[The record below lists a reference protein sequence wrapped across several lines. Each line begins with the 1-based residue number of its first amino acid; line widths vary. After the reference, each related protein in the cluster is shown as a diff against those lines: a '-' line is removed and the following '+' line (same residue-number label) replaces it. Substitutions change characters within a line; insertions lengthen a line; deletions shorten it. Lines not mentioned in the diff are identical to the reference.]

1 MGLRHG
7 GIPPEETQETMVNRI
22 FGILYGI
29 IFGNF
34 LRKLF
39 GTAKLQPSMLSQL
52 THYEPCIITMFYG
65 DRALSIGFVKNAE
78 VWEIFKD
85 FLKVLAPDIEPN
97 FAKDVTQHITF
108 GKIFSPHY
116 PYVRVLDYRI
126 PVVCRKR
133 ILDLCARFNR
143 S

>member
-1 MGLRHG
+1 
-7 GIPPEETQETMVNRI
+7 MVNRF

-39 GTAKLQPSMLSQL
+39 GTAKLQPSMLPQL

-65 DRALSIGFVKNAE
+65 DRELVIGFVKNAE
-78 VWEIFKD
+78 VWKIFKD
-85 FLKVLAPDIEPN
+85 FLKRRAPDIEPN
-97 FAKDVTQHITF
+97 FTKDASQHITF
-108 GKIFSPHY
+108 RGLFSPHY
-116 PYVRVLDYRI
+116 PYVRVIASRI

-133 ILDLCARFNR
+133 ILGLCACFNR
-143 S
+143 Y

>member
-1 MGLRHG
+1 
-7 GIPPEETQETMVNRI
+7 MVNR
-22 FGILYGI
+22 FFSILYGI

-85 FLKVLAPDIEPN
+85 FLKRHAPDIEPN
-97 FAKDVTQHITF
+97 FTKDTSQHITF
-108 GKIFSPHY
+108 RGLFSPPY

-133 ILDLCARFNR
+133 ILELCACFNR
-143 S
+143 Y